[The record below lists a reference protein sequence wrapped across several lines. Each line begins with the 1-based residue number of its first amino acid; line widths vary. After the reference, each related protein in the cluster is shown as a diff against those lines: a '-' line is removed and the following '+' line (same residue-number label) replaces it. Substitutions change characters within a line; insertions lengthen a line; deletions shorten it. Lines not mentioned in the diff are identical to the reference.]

1 MRVKERKHYTDDL
14 GDEFLDGGRTFTIED
29 KLTAPEFGAYF
40 VKEMASGADFSLA
53 YFQEHG
59 FEEPLLF
66 KDKTNLGMRLPSEK
80 FNVNDVRM
88 CVGSRRR
95 LDVMDVITQKNI
107 EMTMKEWC
115 KYMNTPAP
123 KRDRLL
129 NVISLEF
136 SHTKLENYV
145 ESPTVVRQV
154 DWIDVAWPR
163 HLKESQTEATNSLDD
178 MKYPKVQKYCLM
190 SVAGCYTDFHIDFG
204 GTSVWYHILWGKK
217 IFWLIPP
224 TETNLKLYESWV
236 LSGKQG
242 DIFFG
247 QSVEKCARIELNAG
261 ETFFIPTGWI
271 HAVYTPVDT
280 LVFGGNFLHS
290 FGIEKQLRISQIEDT
305 TRVPHK
311 FRYPFYTEMLWYV
324 LQRYVMCLTG
334 RNHLSCDEE
343 GKPVSINCL
352 LAPKPRPEMESV
364 RLTRRELVGL
374 SLIVDHVQRLPLAK
388 RGCPDLLRDP
398 NALLQDASH
407 VIALHLS
414 DDARLAITGQ
424 PVLTWPEGAV
434 KRRPLILQTSGGP
447 KRPQA
452 APRTPKGQQR
462 QADKDQDKARR
473 RRTRCRKCDAC
484 LRTDCGDCHFCKDM
498 RKFGGPGRMKQSC
511 LARQCMAP
519 VLPHTA
525 QCTLCKTERPNQLA
539 PPGVPPPDDGE
550 VPPGQLMECVQ
561 CWEIVHPDCLIN
573 AHPEFTLSDG
583 LLNEDLPNSW
593 DCPKCCREGKPEQAK
608 TRHTKGGG
616 GKGNPRVT
624 PFVRY
629 DESPPEKKLKLEDG
643 PATQPASGQRQS
655 VLENLSNKIH
665 PITPKCVVRPVS
677 YLETPLSTASA
688 PGTVTREGLVYNPQ
702 VILPIMQLLS
712 VRDLHVCAQVCK
724 RWNELSLHPSL
735 WKHMDLAKN
744 RLTSKSLVAIVRR
757 QPALLNV
764 SWTSLSRDQ
773 MDWLLPRIPATK
785 GLYVRGLAIAS
796 LKALNAEQ
804 GPQLRFLDLSW
815 VDGLD
820 DERLKELLLPEPPG
834 GDKHASA
841 LADSNNKRGIDKR
854 DRCWPRLRALSE
866 LKLCGNPIT
875 DSGVRSV
882 CQYLVNLQQLDL
894 SNCNRVTDL
903 SLMMLAS
910 KLHSKLMR
918 LVVSHCPQVTD
929 AGLEALKMCTKLEC
943 IDARGCSK
951 VTEDGIKRLLV
962 CMPSLNSIREGKLV
976 TAK

>member
-1 MRVKERKHYTDDL
+1 MASSDEQLGRCETPGAPGTTFSKRIKERKHYTDEL
-14 GDEFLDGGRTFTIED
+14 GDEFLEGGRTFTIED
-29 KLTAPEFGAYF
+29 KLTSTEFQPAF
-40 VKEMASGADFSLA
+40 VREMPSGADFSLKH
-53 YFQEHG
+53 FQEFG

-66 KDKTNLGMRLPSEK
+66 RDKSNLGMRLPSEK

-95 LDVMDVITQKNI
+95 LDVMDVITQKNT

-115 KYMNTPAP
+115 KYMNTPAS
-123 KRDRLL
+123 KRERLL

-247 QSVEKCARIELNAG
+247 QSVEKCARIELQAG
-261 ETFFIPTGWI
+261 ETFFIPSGWI
-271 HAVYTPVDT
+271 HAVYTPIDT

-290 FGIEKQLRISQIEDT
+290 FGIKMQLRIAQIEDT
-305 TRVPHK
+305 TKVPHK
-311 FRYPFYTEMLWYV
+311 FRYPFYTEMMWYV
-324 LQRYVMCLTG
+324 LQRYVMCVTG

-343 GKPVSINCL
+343 GKP
-352 LAPKPRPEMESV
+352 PEMESI
-364 RLTRRELVGL
+364 RLTQRELHGL
-374 SLIVDHVQRLPLAK
+374 SLIIDHLQRLPPSK
-388 RGCPDLLRDP
+388 KSCPDLLRDAT
-398 NALLQDASH
+398 ALLQDAAH
-407 VIALHLS
+407 VVALHAN
-414 DDARLAITGQ
+414 DDEDLAITGH
-424 PVLTWPEGAV
+424 PILTWPEGAV
-434 KRRPLILQTSGGP
+434 KRRPLILQNGGGP
-447 KRPQA
+447 KRPLA
-452 APRTPKGQQR
+452 APRAPKGQQR
-462 QADKDQDKARR
+462 HEKDQDKARR

-525 QCTLCKTERPNQLA
+525 QCIICKTERPNQLA
-539 PPGVPPPDDGE
+539 PPGVPPPDDGVIPTE
-550 VPPGQLMECVQ
+550 QLMECVQ
-561 CWEIVHPDCLIN
+561 CWEIVHPDCFVI
-573 AHPEFTLSDG
+573 AHPEFKVNDG

-593 DCPKCCREGKPEQAK
+593 DCPKCCKEGKPEQAK

-616 GKGNPRVT
+616 GKGHPRVT
-624 PFVRY
+624 PFVQGY
-629 DESPPEKKLKLEDG
+629 PDDSPPEKKIKSEDENRSLQHSSLQ
-643 PATQPASGQRQS
+643 AQRQG
-655 VLENLSNKIH
+655 VLENLSNKMIAVQ
-665 PITPKCVVRPVS
+665 PKCVVRPAPCLEPPASNCEGFVNNS
-677 YLETPLSTASA
+677 QIMLLVMQYLN
-688 PGTVTREGLVYNPQ
+688 VK
-702 VILPIMQLLS
+702 
-712 VRDLHVCAQVCK
+712 DLQNCSLVCK
-724 RWNELSLHPSL
+724 RWNEFATHASL
-735 WKHMDLAKN
+735 WKHMDVSKT
-744 RLTSKSLVAIVRR
+744 RLSSKSLVGIVRR
-757 QPALLNV
+757 QPLYLNV
-764 SWTSLSRDQ
+764 SWTSMSQEQLL
-773 MDWLLPRIPATK
+773 WLLPRIPSLK
-785 GLYVRGLAIAS
+785 GLILRGLSVHS
-796 LKALNAEQ
+796 LKALNADQ

-820 DERLKELLLPEPPG
+820 DERLKDLLCP
-834 GDKHASA
+834 DTSDARWSKQM
-841 LADSNNKRGIDKR
+841 
-854 DRCWPRLRALSE
+854 RAVSE
-866 LKLCGNPIT
+866 LKLCGNSLT
-875 DSGVRSV
+875 DSGIRSL
-882 CQYLVNLQQLDL
+882 CQHMPNLQQLDL

-910 KLHSKLMR
+910 KLHSKLSR
-918 LVVSHCPQVTD
+918 LVISHCPQVSD
-929 AGLEALKMCTKLEC
+929 AGLEALKICSKLEC
-943 IDARGCSK
+943 LDARGCTK

-962 CMPSLNSIREGKLV
+962 CMSTLNAIREGKLI